1 MTYLTVS
8 INPPKNRKMWFSS
21 RWENTS
27 WYWNWILVGGV
38 KSQADG
44 CFSKHVISHTYFIII
59 CPISLSEKKDN
70 VLKYN
75 PWLSVFRYIQLVR
88 RLLCEHGWLSI
99 GCQPD
104 SVTVCWVNCPI
115 TAEGCL
121 WEGLELGLQHSSHPA
136 LKPQRLL
143 LLLTALQTHKVIVSD
158 FDTAHFD
165 FSSEVRN
172 VWKLISCNVETFE
185 LKISNRQPLS
195 RVFARLLRFNATLL
209 FHQKKERIQTVF

>member
-1 MTYLTVS
+1 MAAFLSMSLVTHTLL
-8 INPPKNRKMWFSS
+8 SS
-21 RWENTS
+21 VQS
-27 WYWNWILVGGV
+27 VF
-38 KSQADG
+38 Q
-44 CFSKHVISHTYFIII
+44 
-59 CPISLSEKKDN
+59 EKKDN

-75 PWLSVFRYIQLVR
+75 LWLSVFRYIQLVR

-99 GCQPD
+99 SCQPD
-104 SVTVCWVNCPI
+104 GVTVCWVNCPI
-115 TAEGCL
+115 TVEGCL

-143 LLLTALQTHKVIVSD
+143 FLLTALQTHKVIVSD

-172 VWKLISCNVETFE
+172 VWKLISCNVETPE

-195 RVFARLLRFNATLL
+195 RVFARLLRFNAALL